1 MIMEKTQGILTA
13 LAVVRPSTRSEEK
26 AYDASIRQHIA
37 LLNSS
42 ASEIHALVLNM
53 TKEILE
59 GLDPSLHSISYLF
72 ILQMLTETV
81 QNNSQVSSKL
91 ILDAIV
97 EFIIKFDPIQIRYA
111 GQPFRILLEKIGG
124 GQMFPASVAVEL
136 LVTAILRIEP
146 TGSLFTSTHFVLA
159 QLAYNSNSVEPALRV
174 IDREILFYPHTMNTK
189 VNSVLCDPS
198 LPPTSY
204 ISTISGLTDQITSTT
219 VLEYGYIRGLMYMSR
234 REWTKAKEAFEQ
246 VILHPTKD
254 RAMSKIMLDSYKRW
268 VLVAL
273 LGQGKAPTLPSYST
287 GTAHL
292 IYEIAAKAYDS
303 VAQAFMS
310 TEAAFLKSQIEENAA
325 LWEEDGTSTLLQ
337 EVLASYQKWQIVGL
351 RSIYQRA
358 EISMIR
364 RMTVNAV
371 TGKTLENDDAVLTLV
386 RQMMED
392 GTLNGQLEQDD
403 NGVCYLSFT
412 TSTLTEREFAR
423 QIAQSFQN
431 IQSVNQ
437 QYKQMND
444 QLSSTNEYVRH
455 LAIEKNRSD
464 KDGFNHWAN
473 YPLQLEDEDLM
484 SGTPKR

>member
-13 LAVVRPSTRSEEK
+13 LAAVRPSTRSEAK

-72 ILQMLTETV
+72 LLQMLTETV
-81 QNNSQVSSKL
+81 QNDSQVSSKL

-124 GQMFPASVAVEL
+124 GKMFPASVAVEL

-146 TGSLFTSTHFVLA
+146 TGSLFTSTHFMLA
-159 QLAYNSNSVEPALRV
+159 QLAYNSNSVESALRV
-174 IDREILFYPHTMNTK
+174 MDREILFYPNTMNAK

-198 LPPTSY
+198 LQPTSY

-234 REWTKAKEAFEQ
+234 REWIKAKEAFEQ
-246 VILHPTKD
+246 AILHPVKD
-254 RAMSKIMLDSYKRW
+254 RAMSKIMIDSYKRW

-273 LGQGKAPTLPSYST
+273 LGQGKAPIFPSYST
-287 GTAHL
+287 GTAHK

-303 VAQAFMS
+303 VADAFMS
-310 TEAAFLKSQIEENAA
+310 TEAAFIKSQIEENAA

-337 EVLASYQKWQIVGL
+337 EVLASYQKWQILGL

-371 TGKTLENDDAVLTLV
+371 TGKTLENDDAVLVLV

-403 NGVCYLSFT
+403 NGTCYLSFA
-412 TSTLTEREFAR
+412 TSTLTERGFAS
-423 QIAQSFQN
+423 QIAQSFHN
-431 IQSVNQ
+431 IQSITQ

-444 QLSSTNEYVRH
+444 QLSSTKEYVKH

-464 KDGFNHWAN
+464 KDGVSPWAN
-473 YPLQLEDEDLM
+473 YALQLEDEDLM
-484 SGTPKR
+484 SGTLKR